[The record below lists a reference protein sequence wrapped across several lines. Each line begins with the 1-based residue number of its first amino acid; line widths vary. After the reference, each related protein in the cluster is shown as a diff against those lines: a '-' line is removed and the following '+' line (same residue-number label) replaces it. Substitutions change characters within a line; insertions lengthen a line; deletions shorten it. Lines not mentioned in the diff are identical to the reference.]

1 MCRVIALPITCVA
14 ILCFVQ
20 RMSSAEGTSHEVSQ
34 PCCACKVCKLVCEQK
49 KLTVTC
55 YGCKC
60 KDICIPGRSQDG
72 CKHCATCSGA
82 SAAKCGECPPKCEF
96 CWRDWCPCG
105 CAEPRTIHLL
115 TKYQAEKKV
124 PWYHW
129 EVVDAGTLDVSCCE
143 CITDTRDERIRRDHA
158 ITANRT
164 LYKLAPSGVRVGE
177 TLEVTTEERLK
188 IAAMFETVSGDD
200 LANSARNAQLR

>member
-1 MCRVIALPITCVA
+1 MCRVIALPTICVA
-14 ILCFVQ
+14 ILCSVPGLL
-20 RMSSAEGTSHEVSQ
+20 AGEPTSHEVSH

-60 KDICIPGRSQDG
+60 KDICIPGRSEDG

-82 SAAKCGECPPKCEF
+82 AQAKCGECPPKCEF
-96 CWRDWCPCG
+96 CWRDWFPCS
-105 CAEPRTIHLL
+105 CAEARTVHVL

-129 EVVDAGTLDVSCCE
+129 EVVDAAAINASCCE
-143 CITDTRDERIRRDHA
+143 RISDLHGDRAKRDDSNTSCRTIYKAAPEGVCI
-158 ITANRT
+158 
-164 LYKLAPSGVRVGE
+164 GE
-177 TLEVTTEERLK
+177 KLEVTAEERVKL
-188 IAAMFETVSGDD
+188 ASMFESETDSQPNSG
-200 LANSARNAQLR
+200 RQHAQD